1 MAARRGAW
9 KRGAGTIVIRW
20 QDDEKYRNSRQAHGW
35 TEEYCRY
42 LDYLTTI
49 DISYIT
55 PWHQRDQ
62 YECTIT
68 LVCNDE
74 DRQAGPMKA
83 RKDFKPTT
91 KILASLR
98 QEQGRQ
104 FFQSKER
111 ENETKTIRWC
121 IASRIRMDE
130 SKLEYLFLAT
140 FFLFNIL
147 TKLVP
152 SRTSR
157 LSMAWTPRH
166 PMARSPMA
174 RSPTA
179 RSQVVE
185 RVNAADYLQKRCGRH
200 FARFSRIRR
209 FLFKGVSLTGN
220 SDSLV
225 SDGEGE
231 DRTPRRTHIFL
242 SLVSVPHLM
251 ALFTRTCVRVAQ
263 DKIGMS
269 CIPARLLESSSHLTA
284 CFTERSSTCLTHSHH
299 FVPRHHRRHWF
310 TADTNQ
316 ENPLRHSASR
326 CSLAIWLNHLLTQK
340 LLTSHADFVRHNLM
354 PMPPTTTRAAR
365 ELNFAVTCMVFRI
378 AKSGSQCLREVHVSL
393 RRVVLTE
400 CDSGLV
406 HSKQDRDILG
416 GWAVTGIREWP
427 RCASPT
433 SRRQWSA
440 CITILSQRTRS
451 GTREPSTLRR
461 IHGKEGS
468 SHRGTYALY
477 QIVGTARV
485 RRSYSRM
492 ITYSTMRFC
501 QPQRTSA
508 ERAETR
514 ALKPS
519 RVRSELQEGFLLV
532 ACWTGASK
540 TLYWLGSYFVLLRID
555 HSTSFGI
562 LDAEDIAVR
571 FYLQLLQ
578 ALSEIPAIRAR
589 PRQRQVKSYGWWI
602 PRPHWR
608 SMKTLIGWQC
618 GSLQKLFHWMNK
630 SSGRDWFTIS
640 CDTLPPSFLSFTKVR
655 AIVPTV

>member
-1 MAARRGAW
+1 MLEALAGGINLLFLSRVTWTWWRNNKKKRITTRFQALLVPYYLARVNRSRSRQHGETQWQQDHWKAMAARRGAW
-9 KRGAGTIVIRW
+9 KRGEGTIVIRW

-35 TEEYCRY
+35 TEEYCRF

-157 LSMAWTPRH
+157 LSMAWTH

-231 DRTPRRTHIFL
+231 DRTPRRTHMFL

-269 CIPARLLESSSHLTA
+269 CIPARLLESSSHLTT

-326 CSLAIWLNHLLTQK
+326 CSFGHLAESSPHTETAHFSRGFRPTQFDAHASNNYTSCERAKLRCDMHGFLHCKIGFSVFAGGARLTEAGRSYRVRQRPCALEARSRHIGRMGSDRYSGVATLRIANLQKAVISLYHNSVSEDPLWNKRTFNTPTYTWKRRVFPPRNVRVVSK
-340 LLTSHADFVRHNLM
+340 LLAQREWGGVTAGWSR
-354 PMPPTTTRAAR
+354 TRRCA
-365 ELNFAVTCMVFRI
+365 FASP
-378 AKSGSQCLREVHVSL
+378 SGQAQKGRKLEHWNLRESDQNCRKGFYLSL
-393 RRVVLTE
+393 AGRV
-400 CDSGLV
+400 
-406 HSKQDRDILG
+406 Q
-416 GWAVTGIREWP
+416 A
-427 RCASPT
+427 
-433 SRRQWSA
+433 
-440 CITILSQRTRS
+440 
-451 GTREPSTLRR
+451 
-461 IHGKEGS
+461 
-468 SHRGTYALY
+468 
-477 QIVGTARV
+477 
-485 RRSYSRM
+485 RRS
-492 ITYSTMRFC
+492 
-501 QPQRTSA
+501 
-508 ERAETR
+508 
-514 ALKPS
+514 
-519 RVRSELQEGFLLV
+519 
-532 ACWTGASK
+532 
-540 TLYWLGSYFVLLRID
+540 ID
-555 HSTSFGI
+555 
-562 LDAEDIAVR
+562 
-571 FYLQLLQ
+571 
-578 ALSEIPAIRAR
+578 
-589 PRQRQVKSYGWWI
+589 
-602 PRPHWR
+602 
-608 SMKTLIGWQC
+608 
-618 GSLQKLFHWMNK
+618 
-630 SSGRDWFTIS
+630 
-640 CDTLPPSFLSFTKVR
+640 
-655 AIVPTV
+655 